1 MFGDFYG
8 FTGKPFQLTPDPALY
23 FQGASHRKALSY
35 LGYGL
40 TQGEGFVVIT
50 GEAGTG
56 KSILAAH
63 LAATIDPRQLT
74 AAQAIGGKLDEE
86 EMVCLV
92 AQSFGLGVRGHSK
105 AGALG
110 VIERFLYDEARA
122 GRRCLLIVDEAQ
134 HLPLAAIEELRML
147 ANFQL
152 GGRALLQVL
161 LLGLPEFRTTLQ
173 GHPRLEQRVIAADH
187 LEPLGQAE
195 IEPYVVH
202 RLKLAG
208 WDGDPKFD
216 KQVFAGLFEASSGI
230 PRHINQIANR
240 LLLLGAVEQSGRI
253 DAALLKTVLDEMA
266 AEKAIPQ
273 ATVPETDLKTI
284 DQRLAERDAQIAML
298 RAQLARLEG
307 KAFEH
312 ERTIRHTLEMLID
325 WIEGET
331 EQTKA
336 A

>member
-74 AAQAIGGKLDEE
+74 AAQAVGGKLDDE
-86 EMVCLV
+86 EMVRLV
-92 AQSFGLGVRGHSK
+92 AQSYGLGVRGHSK
-105 AGALG
+105 AGVLG
-110 VIERFLYDEARA
+110 MIERFLHEQARA

-134 HLPLAAIEELRML
+134 HLPLAALEELRML
-147 ANFQL
+147 SNFQL

-161 LLGLPEFRTTLQ
+161 LLGQPGFRATLRD
-173 GHPRLEQRVIAADH
+173 HPTLEQRVNAADH
-187 LEPLGQAE
+187 LEPMEQGE
-195 IEPYVVH
+195 VERYVLH
-202 RLKLAG
+202 RLKRAG
-208 WDGDPKFD
+208 WDGNPQFD
-216 KQVFAGLFEASSGI
+216 KQLFAELFEAGSGI

-253 DAALLKTVLDEMA
+253 DAAMLKTVLDEMA

-273 ATVPETDLKTI
+273 ATVPETALTTI
-284 DQRLAERDAQIAML
+284 DQRLADRDAQMAML

-307 KAFEH
+307 KASEH

-325 WIEGET
+325 WIEGD
-331 EQTKA
+331 QSKA